1 MLGTGA
7 FGVLTAAVFGARRVV
22 GMGGVFARV
31 LLMDMLIMRVIFA
44 CLCGVGGR
52 GCLDGGRV
60 GQSYRRQRLAGVD
73 MAVFV
78 MGMFVMGMIVL
89 VVSMFVIV
97 RMLVMIVMS
106 GIVVMPGIAMMLCI
120 GMMFGVV
127 RMGMAVFAVQ
137 ILRVALMRLGG
148 L

>member
-7 FGVLTAAVFGARRVV
+7 LGVLTAAVFGARRVV
-22 GMGGVFARV
+22 GMGCVFARV
-31 LLMDMLIMRVIFA
+31 FLMNMLNMLITRVIFA
-44 CLCGVGGR
+44 GLAGGR
-52 GCLDGGRV
+52 GCLEGGRV
-60 GQSYRRQRLAGVD
+60 GQSHSRQRLAGVD
-73 MAVFV
+73 VAVFIV
-78 MGMFVMGMIVL
+78 GMIVL

-106 GIVVMPGIAMMLCI
+106 GIVVMPGIAMMLRI

-127 RMGMAVFAVQ
+127 RMGMAVFVVQ
-137 ILRVALMRLGG
+137 VLRVALMRLGG